1 MSDKKKPAP
10 PTTVAQP
17 SDEELKF
24 ADELAVLPIRNAVLF
39 PGAVAPFDVGR
50 EKSVALVEDVQ
61 DLPTPVIAIFAQRD
75 PSTDDP
81 EADDLYPVGC
91 AARVLK
97 ALKHSSG
104 NYSLILQGLTR
115 IRLETITQTGPY
127 LRAKIKRIESVA
139 TEDVEAE
146 ALAMSLRDI
155 AKQVIQLMPELP
167 REAGSLI
174 DSIQAPGALADL
186 VAANLDAPVDEKAQL
201 IETVDVKERIRKVLR
216 LLTRQL
222 EILKMRER
230 INSQI
235 KEEMGKNQREYVL
248 RQQLKAI
255 KEELGEDDGDQGD
268 LDGLEERIAKAD
280 LPQEADQVAKKQL
293 KRLRTMQVGSAEYTV
308 VRTYLDWILDVPW
321 SASTEDNLDILEV
334 RRVLDEDHYGLEK
347 VKKRIV
353 EYLAV
358 RKLKKDKKGPILCL
372 LGPPGVGKTS
382 LGKSIS
388 RALGRKF
395 VRVSLGGVHD
405 EAAIRG
411 HRRTYVGALPGQ
423 IIQGMK
429 KSGTVNPVF
438 MMDEVDKIGHDFRG
452 DPSAALLEVLD
463 PEQNHT
469 FADHYLEIP
478 YDLSKVMFVATA
490 NVADPIPPPLRDR
503 MEILEL
509 PGYTRKEK
517 LAIAKQHLIPKQLE
531 EHGITTELLDIT
543 DEAIEEVIEHYTR
556 EAGVRS
562 LERQIASVIR
572 GVAVKVAEG
581 NSEKRVIKTEDQLR
595 EFLGPVKYTSE
606 VAERTEETGVAT
618 GLAWTSAGGEILFI
632 EATRMFGTGKLQLTG
647 QLGDVMKES
656 AHAALSYVRSNAEKF
671 GISKDFLEKSDV
683 HIHIPA
689 GGMPKDGPSAG
700 ITMFTALVSLLTGI
714 RVRHD
719 VAMTG
724 EISLRGRVLPIG
736 GLKEKTL
743 AAHRAG
749 IKRVIVPDRNKAD
762 LEEVPQEIRDELE
775 FVFVSKLDEV
785 LAAALER
792 LPQPSQE
799 WVDEMAKQEAAAQTS
814 QSN

>member
-1 MSDKKKPAP
+1 MSEKKQG
-10 PTTVAQP
+10 PTR
-17 SDEELKF
+17 DEDESIQF
-24 ADELAVLPIRNAVLF
+24 GDELPVLPIRNAVLF

-50 EKSVALVEDVQ
+50 EKSVALVEDV
-61 DLPTPVIAIFAQRD
+61 DNLSTPVIAIFAQRD

-81 EADDLYPVGC
+81 GKEDLHHVGC

-115 IRLETITQTGPY
+115 IRLDEMTQTAPY
-127 LRAKIKRIESVA
+127 LKAKVGRLQEQNA
-139 TEDVEAE
+139 ADDEAE
-146 ALAMSLRDI
+146 ALSMSLRDI

-174 DSIQAPGALADL
+174 DSIQSPGPLADL
-186 VAANLDAPVDEKAQL
+186 VAGNLDAPVDEKAAL
-201 IETVDVKERIRKVLR
+201 LETVDVKERIRKVLK

-255 KEELGEDDGDQGD
+255 KEELGEDEGDQGD
-268 LDGLEERIAKAD
+268 LDGLEERIAKAN
-280 LPQEADQVAKKQL
+280 LPQEAEQVAKKQL
-293 KRLRTMQVGSAEYTV
+293 KRLRNMQVGSAEYTV
-308 VRTYLDWILDVPW
+308 VRTYLDWILDLPW
-321 SASTEDNLDILEV
+321 HTQTPDNMDIGGV
-334 RRVLDEDHYGLEK
+334 RKVLDEDHYGLEK
-347 VKKRIV
+347 VKKRIL

-372 LGPPGVGKTS
+372 IGPPGVGKTS
-382 LGKSIS
+382 LGRSIA

-395 VRVSLGGVHD
+395 VRISLGGVHD

-429 KSGTVNPVF
+429 KASTINPVF

-452 DPSAALLEVLD
+452 DPAAALLEVLD
-463 PEQNHT
+463 PEQNNT

-478 YDLSKVMFVATA
+478 YDLSNVMFVATA
-490 NVADPIPPPLRDR
+490 NISDPIPAPLRDR
-503 MEILEL
+503 MEILEI
-509 PGYTRKEK
+509 PGYTRREK
-517 LAIAKQHLIPKQLE
+517 LAIARRHLIPKQLE
-531 EHGITTELLDIT
+531 EHGITKEQLDIT
-543 DEAIEEVIEHYTR
+543 DQSVDIVIDTYTR
-556 EAGVRS
+556 EAGVRT
-562 LERQIASVIR
+562 LERQIASIIR
-572 GVAVKVAEG
+572 GVAVKIAEG
-581 NSEKRVIKTEDQLR
+581 DTTARKIEKEEDVR
-595 EFLGPVKYTSE
+595 DFLGPQKFTSE
-606 VAERTEETGVAT
+606 VAERTEEAGVAT
-618 GLAWTSAGGEILFI
+618 GLAWTSVGGEILFI
-632 EATRMFGTGKLQLTG
+632 EATRMYGSGKLQLTG

-656 AHAALSYVRSNAEKF
+656 AQAALSYVRTNAERY
-671 GISKDFLEKSDV
+671 GISRDFLEKSDI

-689 GGMPKDGPSAG
+689 GAMPKDGPSAG
-700 ITMFTALVSLLTGI
+700 VTMFTALVSMLTGI

-724 EISLRGRVLPIG
+724 EITLRGRVLPIG
-736 GLKEKTL
+736 GLKEKVL

-749 IKRVIVPDRNKAD
+749 IKRVLVPERNKAD
-762 LEEVPQEIRDELE
+762 LDEVPAEVKNELE
-775 FVFVSKLDEV
+775 FLFVSKMEQV
-785 LAAALER
+785 LEGALEDMPKPKPEEKAAPT
-792 LPQPSQE
+792 PQPS
-799 WVDEMAKQEAAAQTS
+799 
-814 QSN
+814 N